1 MEDLKQKI
9 RNPSKGNMG
18 RVETEEAG
26 REEMLFNQSEVK
38 EREVKGEGLQR
49 MKELEAIWS
58 ERDNE
63 ITKMD

>member
-1 MEDLKQKI
+1 
-9 RNPSKGNMG
+9 MG

-26 REEMLFNQSEVK
+26 REEMLLNQSEVK